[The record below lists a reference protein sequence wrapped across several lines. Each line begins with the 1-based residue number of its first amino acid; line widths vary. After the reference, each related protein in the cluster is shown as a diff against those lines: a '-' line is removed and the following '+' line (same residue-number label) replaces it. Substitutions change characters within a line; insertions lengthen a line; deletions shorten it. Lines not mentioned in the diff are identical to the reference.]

1 MKKNISLALALVL
14 VLSLT
19 ACGGKDGGKSAAPNL
34 GKYIGTEYSSDGS
47 SWYSLADVLEG
58 ESYIE
63 LKDGGK
69 GVFCL
74 GGDATDV
81 KWTLENGGT
90 LKMTQDSL
98 ESSGTLKDGLITL
111 TDIWGNDEVTITFQK
126 EGGSEA
132 AATGDTLLD
141 WWNGDWYGWW
151 KMTGCSGY
159 YEDMEGDWWDICG
172 NIDIGA
178 DKTGVVR
185 LWDED
190 YSRDSLMAKVNVT
203 LSTAGTGE
211 HGTMTSEDGQFTD
224 IAIEHAD
231 WIVDPGL
238 ADWDDLIC
246 IDGYYENG
254 EDEFYYE
261 IYLRPWGIYWD
272 DADEDSR
279 PKSYDDWYLPLI
291 KAGKSMPD
299 AIGADAPASSGDTKT
314 TTPGTD
320 SNAPSGTGL
329 VSEEAVQ
336 KGYVWMNEVNNNV
349 FDTTYEDLVDYFG
362 VEGEFVKEEYS
373 DHMKRNQRYYKW
385 VSKDD
390 SSHYVYVNFAEEA
403 PGVYKI
409 SAFNTSGF
417 SDEEAIEKYLD
428 TVKAEAAE
436 ADKVSTANTKMKDF
450 AVTVTQFAHDDVAVK
465 ITTKIPES
473 GWSYDEGKNCL
484 VENDDPTAFG
494 AGAIRFEVRANVEDF
509 DYYKDSFENYQDIAD
524 REISG
529 ITFKG
534 RTYKRIGYDWI
545 EYVAQIDD
553 GRALSIGLTDID
565 CVPGMMPDVILSG
578 MTIK

>member
-1 MKKNISLALALVL
+1 MKKIVSLALALVL

-19 ACGGKDGGKSAAPNL
+19 ACGGKDGGKSADPNL
-34 GKYIGTEYSSDGS
+34 GKYIGTEFSSDGD
-47 SWYSLADVLEG
+47 SWYSLADLYDG
-58 ESYIE
+58 ECYIE
-63 LKDGGK
+63 LKSGGK

-74 GGDATDV
+74 GGEATDI
-81 KWTLENGGT
+81 KW
-90 LKMTQDSL
+90 SL
-98 ESSGTLKDGLITL
+98 ESDGTLTLKRDGLESNGLLQDGCIML
-111 TDIWGNDEVTITFQK
+111 DDLWGNEVYTLYEK
-126 EGGSEA
+126 EGADASPEK
-132 AATGDTLLD
+132 TGDTLLD

-159 YEDMEGDWWDICG
+159 YEAMEGDWWDICG

-254 EDEFYYE
+254 DDEFYYE
-261 IYLRPWGIYWD
+261 IYLRPWGTYWD

-299 AIGADAPASSGDTKT
+299 AIGADATASSGDTKST
-314 TTPGTD
+314 APSGN

-336 KGYVWMNEVNNNV
+336 KG
-349 FDTTYEDLVDYFG
+349 
-362 VEGEFVKEEYS
+362 
-373 DHMKRNQRYYKW
+373 
-385 VSKDD
+385 
-390 SSHYVYVNFAEEA
+390 
-403 PGVYKI
+403 
-409 SAFNTSGF
+409 
-417 SDEEAIEKYLD
+417 
-428 TVKAEAAE
+428 
-436 ADKVSTANTKMKDF
+436 
-450 AVTVTQFAHDDVAVK
+450 
-465 ITTKIPES
+465 
-473 GWSYDEGKNCL
+473 
-484 VENDDPTAFG
+484 
-494 AGAIRFEVRANVEDF
+494 
-509 DYYKDSFENYQDIAD
+509 
-524 REISG
+524 
-529 ITFKG
+529 
-534 RTYKRIGYDWI
+534 
-545 EYVAQIDD
+545 
-553 GRALSIGLTDID
+553 
-565 CVPGMMPDVILSG
+565 
-578 MTIK
+578 